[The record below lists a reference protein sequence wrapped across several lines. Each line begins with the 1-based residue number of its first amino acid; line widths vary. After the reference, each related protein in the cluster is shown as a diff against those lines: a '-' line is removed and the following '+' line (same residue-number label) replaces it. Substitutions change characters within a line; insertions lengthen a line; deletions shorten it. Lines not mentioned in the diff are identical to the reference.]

1 MVMVKVMIPMPMA
14 LLKIHRCMHIVD
26 MLVMA
31 SILNRHVYLNSV
43 LHGYIWIAFL
53 MLVQRT

>member
-1 MVMVKVMIPMPMA
+1 MVMVKAMIPMPMA

-43 LHGYIWIAFL
+43 LHGYTWIVFL
-53 MLVQRT
+53 MLV